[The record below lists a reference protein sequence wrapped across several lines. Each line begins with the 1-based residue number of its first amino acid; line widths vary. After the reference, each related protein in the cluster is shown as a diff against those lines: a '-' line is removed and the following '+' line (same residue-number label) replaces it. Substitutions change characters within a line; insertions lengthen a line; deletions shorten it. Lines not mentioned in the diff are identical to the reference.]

1 MQDHVDIGWVS
12 RPRGLRGQVWATAY
26 SDDPERL
33 LSLREFRVGK
43 DGSWRDLR
51 LVEGRLLGNRLSLL
65 FEGVA
70 DRTAAEAL
78 CGRTLQ
84 IRRRDLPA
92 LEEDEV
98 FLVDLYGLE
107 VRLPDGR
114 AVGTVADV
122 LELPAGPVLEIRGPG
137 GEGLVPFQRRF
148 VPRLELASGW
158 LVVDVPEG
166 LLPEAMVRPVPPSVK
181 PEEDD
186 TEPMGSAG
194 QAGG

>member
-33 LSLREFRVGK
+33 LSLREFRVGR
-43 DGSWRDLR
+43 DGTWRELR

-65 FEGVA
+65 FEGVT

-92 LEEDEV
+92 LDENEV
-98 FLVDLYGLE
+98 FLADLYGLE

-114 AVGTVADV
+114 VVGRVADV
-122 LELPAGPVLEIRGPG
+122 LELPAGPVLEVRGPG

-148 VPRLELASGW
+148 VPRLELAAGW
-158 LVVDVPEG
+158 LEVDVPEG
-166 LLPEAMVRPVPPSVK
+166 LLPEEMVRPVK
-181 PEEDD
+181 PGSDSDD
-186 TEPMGSAG
+186 PMGSPLSRG
-194 QAGG
+194 